1 MTSYPPTPAFGG
13 FPIPAP
19 KGPPGLSQ
27 DLRKLSINSV
37 ASTNTTLPSP
47 AIQSPNY
54 LPRFPNNNSA
64 SRQPLSIAPSVISL
78 TSLNSMDAPLS
89 GFNGL
94 NHRSN
99 DDSPEDREEG
109 ELSDADDLEELDVNR
124 PNNRSGSKQRDRGI
138 QNQQRRELVSHGTSG
153 CQSFVISTGAG
164 PVLKETIGLRA
175 GGEVP
180 NHLPIARSQTWYASL
195 LNPIFS

>member
-37 ASTNTTLPSP
+37 GSTNITLPSP

-54 LPRFPNNNSA
+54 LPKFPNNNSA
-64 SRQPLSIAPSVISL
+64 SRQPLSVAPSVISI
-78 TSLNSMDAPLS
+78 TSPNSMDAPLL
-89 GFNGL
+89 GLNGL

-99 DDSPEDREEG
+99 DGSPDDREEG
-109 ELSDADDLEELDVNR
+109 ELSDADDLEESDANGR
-124 PNNRSGSKQRDRGI
+124 PNNRSGSKQRDQGI
-138 QNQQRRELVSHGTSG
+138 QNQQGREFASHGMSG
-153 CQSFVISTGAG
+153 CQSSIISTGAG
-164 PVLKETIGLRA
+164 SMLKKRPVGLRA
-175 GGEVP
+175 GDEPP
-180 NHLPIARSQTWYASL
+180 NHSPIARSQTW
-195 LNPIFS
+195 